1 MTPEKSSRTGDWISG
16 ALSALDPAGL
26 DYADWLAVGMALHA
40 AGRTVDEWIAW
51 SARDRQR
58 FDEAGC
64 RRRWEGFD
72 AGGGVG
78 PGTLWH
84 MARARGWSPPPDS
97 GKFSRFT
104 PARKRPRPP
113 EPEPLPRPV
122 SADTA
127 AWLRTLF
134 TDDALVRYVHEID
147 GHPAGLGDVSTA
159 AELADRLEAGM
170 DPPQYIGINPMS
182 GPGGRD
188 ADVEKFLYCLV
199 ECDAIDLERQWAG
212 LSEAAAVLP
221 VVSIVYSG
229 GRSLHALVRV
239 DAADRT
245 QYDERVRLVYDWLE
259 RRGLPVDRACKNPSR
274 LTRVPGAR
282 RGGATQDLLY
292 LRPPDHCPPLDL
304 DTLRVTRWPVALSEW
319 AARPPARRPWL
330 IEGIVRGR
338 TVLCVAGR
346 AKAGKSFACMHLA
359 AAVSCGEKFLDKPC
373 AAGAVLH
380 VDLEL
385 HEDTLW
391 GRYERIASYH
401 GAALDRIH
409 VMPMRD
415 HAPDLG
421 GLLEDLSIIIPRLHP
436 AVVII
441 DPVYRLADLDE
452 IDAKQVTAFLRDLY
466 AITREHSTSLVYTH
480 HHRKGSLQ
488 ETSAVD
494 RPSGSGVWGR
504 MPDAMLDLT
513 VEDEAARLVRAEWVV
528 REVPPQAPSY
538 ARFIDG
544 LLIPCDPPN
553 REEKPESR
561 RRRSG

>member
-1 MTPEKSSRTGDWISG
+1 
-16 ALSALDPAGL
+16 
-26 DYADWLAVGMALHA
+26 MALHA
-40 AGRTVDEWIAW
+40 AGASVDDWIAW
-51 SARDRQR
+51 SAKDAER

-64 RRRWEGFD
+64 RRRWAGFD

-84 MARARGWSPPPDS
+84 MARERGWNPPPES
-97 GKFSRFT
+97 RNFSRFL

-113 EPEPLPRPV
+113 EPAPLPRPV
-122 SADTA
+122 STDAA
-127 AWLRTLF
+127 AWLRALF
-134 TDDALVRYVHEID
+134 PAEALVRHVCETD
-147 GHPAGLGDVSTA
+147 GHPAGLGDTSTVTA
-159 AELADRLEAGM
+159 LADLLEAGM

-199 ECDAIDLERQWAG
+199 ECDSLDLERQWSG

-221 VVSIVYSG
+221 IVSIVYSG

-239 DAADRT
+239 DATDRA

-274 LTRVPGAR
+274 LTRMPGAR
-282 RGGATQDLLY
+282 RGDKEQALLY
-292 LRPPDHCPPLDL
+292 LRAPDQCPALDPDL
-304 DTLRVTRWPVALSEW
+304 LRVTRWPIALSEW

-346 AKAGKSFACMHLA
+346 AKTGKSFACMHLA
-359 AAVSCGEKFLDKPC
+359 AAISCGEKFLDRPC
-373 AAGAVLH
+373 TAGAVLH

-391 GRYERIASYH
+391 SRYERIISYH
-401 GAALDRIH
+401 GGDMDRIH
-409 VMPMRD
+409 VLPMRD
-415 HAPDLG
+415 HAPDLS
-421 GLLEDLSIIIPRLHP
+421 GLLEDLSVIVPRLRP
-436 AVVII
+436 VMII
-441 DPVYRLADLDE
+441 VDPVYRLTDLDE
-452 IDAKQVTAFLRDLY
+452 IDARQVTAFLRDLY
-466 AITREHSTSLVYTH
+466 AVTREHDTSLVYTH

-513 VEDEAARLVRAEWVV
+513 VEDEATRLVRAEWVA
-528 REVPPQAPSY
+528 REVPPQPPTWV
-538 ARFIDG
+538 RFTDG
-544 LLIPCDPPN
+544 LFVTADPPEPPADN
-553 REEKPESR
+553 SGR
-561 RRRSG
+561 RRRVRIS